1 MHFFFEL
8 NNYLE
13 RGLQYGLLRHDH
25 TPRPGYV
32 ALAATGHFFA
42 NGTILGRV
50 APTDKT
56 SFLSES
62 LVAEAYVMRSQP
74 AAAPGVSGFRDVLV
88 VFCAGDRRSMPLN
101 TSCAL
106 PSPLFTPGVQR
117 VATVYD
123 MFGRR
128 LPEIPDRAG
137 SACIFIVLPVGTV
150 GTLIHVDP
158 PPTRSARTRDR
169 SRPARP
175 TPSQVVLQG
184 TFSYAKNQ
192 LARNRDSHLLKGLGQ
207 ATSFYVYNFGHS
219 AVSGAVRVTSAGN
232 ASVQPTNDWE
242 GVMVPPGGRVRLDAH
257 VTPPG
262 GRDAMS
268 TNPHTGLV
276 TLKGDFSESAD
287 TQAPVLAFR
296 VAADPST
303 LAPEHK
309 RACAGSASPQAWTHN
324 VPPGAHINIT
334 AVQERGETHCVR
346 FATAFGPSV
355 VDAWSYPQLA
365 VANASGSVPWVADGL
380 RFTLMGLEATP
391 GAAVEEVEGYNVIF
405 FDGSGSQFMVQTRT
419 NISEGPRPQQLTVLL
434 GDAVWNHNGPAPSR
448 PSQSISAADVT
459 HIGIGLN
466 AKVNDIVTA
475 MTVCDLNWIRF

>member
-25 TPRPGYV
+25 TPRPGYA
-32 ALAATGHFFA
+32 ALAATGYFFA
-42 NGTILGRV
+42 NGTILGRM
-50 APTDKT
+50 APTVD
-56 SFLSES
+56 ES
-62 LVAEAYVMRSQP
+62 SMHGSVVAEAYAMRSH
-74 AAAPGVSGFRDVLV
+74 PGGVTGSAGLRDVVV

-101 TSCAL
+101 TTCAL
-106 PSPLFTPGVQR
+106 PSPLLTPGVKR

-123 MFGRR
+123 MLGRQ
-128 LPEIPDRAG
+128 LPDIPEMAG

-150 GTLIHVDP
+150 GTIIHVDP
-158 PPTRSARTRDR
+158 PPTGLVSPRDQPQPDRT
-169 SRPARP
+169 A
-175 TPSQVVLQG
+175 PSQVVLQSA
-184 TFSYAKNQ
+184 FPYATNQ
-192 LARNRDSHLLKGLGQ
+192 IASNKDSHLLNADGQ
-207 ATSFYVYNFGHS
+207 ETSFYVYNFGDA
-219 AVSGAVRVTSAGN
+219 AVNGTVRVISEGHAF
-232 ASVQPTNDWE
+232 VQPTSDWT

>member
-32 ALAATGHFFA
+32 ALAATGYFFA

-268 TNPHTGLV
+268 ADPHTGLV
-276 TLKGDFSESAD
+276 TLRGHFSESAD
-287 TQAPVLAFR
+287 ISAAVLAFR
-296 VAADPST
+296 VTADPST
-303 LAPEHK
+303 LVPEQQ
-309 RACAGSASPQAWTHN
+309 RPCVGAASPQSWTHN
-324 VPPGAHINIT
+324 VPSDAHIDIT
-334 AVQERGETHCVR
+334 AVQEAGQKRCVR
-346 FATAFGPSV
+346 FVTAFGPNV
-355 VDAWSYPQLA
+355 ADAWSYPQLT

-380 RFTLMGLEATP
+380 RFTLMGLEASP
-391 GAAVEEVEGYNVIF
+391 YPAVEEVVGYNVLF
-405 FDGSGSQFMVQTRT
+405 FDGIGTQFIVKTSP
-419 NISEGPRPQQLTVLL
+419 NISKGLEPQELTILL
-434 GDAVWNHNGPAPSR
+434 RDSIWNHNGPVPTR
-448 PSQSISAADVT
+448 PSQPIAAAEVT
-459 HIGIGLN
+459 KIGIGLN
-466 AKVNDIVTA
+466 ARVANITTA
-475 MTVCDLNWIRF
+475 MTVCDLRWIRF